1 MTNISNK
8 ILNYSHYIFFLLLLI
23 TGLFLYKD
31 FGYNIDETFQRKSG
45 LYWLK
50 YVSDFFN
57 FDEFSNLVQQKLNTA
72 DDFTNPW
79 SNKYGVI
86 FDVPAAYLEIILKI
100 NNPLKIYE
108 FRHLLNFLY
117 FYLGVIFLY
126 KLLINRFNNK
136 FYSLFGC
143 ILFILTPRI
152 FGDSFQNN
160 KDIIFITFFII
171 SIFYLFK
178 TVEKNSI
185 KNFIF
190 LSLFSA
196 IATSTR
202 LFGLV
207 LPISIIFIS
216 ILAVLSNKTEIKNLK
231 FLLIYFSFY
240 FLFLIIHWPLL
251 WENAF
256 TNLHEYLNNLKI
268 YGPPIVF
275 FNGDFFVPDLV
286 PYYYLVLWI
295 FISTPVLNL
304 ILFTGGLY
312 LTIIKFFN
320 KLDFIKSDRN
330 NYDFWKNE
338 NEKKDFFIILI
349 FIILIFLG
357 TFFNIKHYNSWR
369 FFYFLNFFII
379 YFAIIFLNFYLKDS
393 KINKKI
399 KLILTSF
406 GTLLLILNIYKI
418 FLYHPYQSLYFN
430 SLVTKKMKNNFE
442 VDYTGLSAIHFLKDL
457 SMDLKGTNDQI
468 KVSVKSWY
476 PIWRVH
482 SLLNKK
488 GREKIKIVFNNS
500 EADIL
505 YSNRIYDVNILK
517 NDKYEYENKFYKH
530 KQFIID
536 DVIIYEIFKR
546 KIE

>member
-207 LPISIIFIS
+207 LPISIIFI
-216 ILAVLSNKTEIKNLK
+216 
-231 FLLIYFSFY
+231 
-240 FLFLIIHWPLL
+240 
-251 WENAF
+251 
-256 TNLHEYLNNLKI
+256 
-268 YGPPIVF
+268 
-275 FNGDFFVPDLV
+275 
-286 PYYYLVLWI
+286 
-295 FISTPVLNL
+295 
-304 ILFTGGLY
+304 
-312 LTIIKFFN
+312 
-320 KLDFIKSDRN
+320 
-330 NYDFWKNE
+330 
-338 NEKKDFFIILI
+338 
-349 FIILIFLG
+349 
-357 TFFNIKHYNSWR
+357 
-369 FFYFLNFFII
+369 
-379 YFAIIFLNFYLKDS
+379 
-393 KINKKI
+393 
-399 KLILTSF
+399 
-406 GTLLLILNIYKI
+406 
-418 FLYHPYQSLYFN
+418 
-430 SLVTKKMKNNFE
+430 
-442 VDYTGLSAIHFLKDL
+442 
-457 SMDLKGTNDQI
+457 
-468 KVSVKSWY
+468 
-476 PIWRVH
+476 
-482 SLLNKK
+482 
-488 GREKIKIVFNNS
+488 
-500 EADIL
+500 
-505 YSNRIYDVNILK
+505 
-517 NDKYEYENKFYKH
+517 
-530 KQFIID
+530 
-536 DVIIYEIFKR
+536 
-546 KIE
+546 